1 MEKKINLIVKE
12 KDKNPRIDVFISNN
26 VKEMSRTRIKN
37 LILTKKLKLNNKI
50 ILDPSKKVN
59 FNDNIELIAP
69 EPQKSSLKAYKYK
82 LDIIY
87 EDDDLIVLNKPSG
100 IVMHPGAGNFDNTI
114 VNALVNYSKSSLSNI
129 GGESRPGIVH
139 RIDKNTSGLVVIAKN
154 NYSHENLSLQFSR
167 HSITRVYQLL
177 VWGKIRP
184 SKGKIETLITR
195 SSKNRQM
202 MMVSN
207 SKGKKAITN
216 YQTIELFENKNIPTL
231 SLLECKLETGRTHQI
246 RVHMN
251 FLGNSIVGDDK
262 YKKKFKKI
270 KDIDPLLEASIINLK
285 RQFLHAKT
293 IGFIH
298 PKKNKEMIFHSILP
312 QELETILKMLRK
324 TSK

>member
-1 MEKKINLIVKE
+1 MEKKINLIVKDD
-12 KDKNPRIDVFISNN
+12 DKNLRVDVFINKN
-26 VKEMSRTRIKN
+26 EIQISRTRIKN
-37 LILTKKLKLNNKI
+37 LILNRKLKFNNKI
-50 ILDPSKKVN
+50 LQDPSKKILIG
-59 FNDNIELIAP
+59 DILELTIP
-69 EPQKSSLKAYKYK
+69 EPKKASLKPFDYK

-87 EDDDLIVLNKPSG
+87 EDDDLIVLNKPAG

-114 VNALVNYSKSSLSNI
+114 VNALMNYDKNSLSNI
-129 GGESRPGIVH
+129 GDELRPGIVH

-154 NYSHENLSLQFSR
+154 NQTHEHLSIQFNK
-167 HSITRVYQLL
+167 HSIIRVYELL
-177 VWGKIRP
+177 IWGKIRP

-202 MMVSN
+202 MEVSN
-207 SKGKKAITN
+207 TKGKKAITN
-216 YQTIELFENKNIPTL
+216 YKTIETFENKNTPTL

-251 FLGNSIVGDDK
+251 YLGNSIVGDDK

-270 KDIDPLLEASIINLK
+270 KNIEPLLEKNLTNLN

-298 PKKNKEMIFHSILP
+298 PKKNEEMIFNSILP
-312 QELETILKMLRK
+312 QELEIILKMLRNTDK
-324 TSK
+324 

>member
-1 MEKKINLIVKE
+1 MEKKINLIVKDD
-12 KDKNPRIDVFISNN
+12 DKNLRVDVFINKN
-26 VKEMSRTRIKN
+26 EIQISRTRIKN
-37 LILTKKLKLNNKI
+37 LILNRKLKFNNKI
-50 ILDPSKKVN
+50 LQDPSKRISIG
-59 FNDNIELIAP
+59 DILELTIP
-69 EPQKSSLKAYKYK
+69 EPKKASLKAFDYK

-87 EDDDLIVLNKPSG
+87 EDDDLIVLNKPAG

-114 VNALVNYSKSSLSNI
+114 VNALMNYDKNSLSNI
-129 GGESRPGIVH
+129 GDELRPGIVH

-154 NYSHENLSLQFSR
+154 NQTHEHLSIQFNK
-167 HSITRVYQLL
+167 HSIIRVYELL
-177 VWGKIRP
+177 IWGKIRP

-202 MMVSN
+202 MEVSN
-207 SKGKKAITN
+207 TKGKKAITN
-216 YQTIELFENKNIPTL
+216 YKTIETFENKNTPTL

-251 FLGNSIVGDDK
+251 YLGNSIVGDDK

-270 KDIDPLLEASIINLK
+270 KNIEPLLEKNLINLN

-298 PKKNKEMIFHSILP
+298 PKKNEEMIFNSILP
-312 QELETILKMLRK
+312 QELEIILKMLRNTDK
-324 TSK
+324 